1 MADSSKAH
9 PAMAPGRG
17 RRRLM
22 TVVAAVLAVVGV
34 FYVET
39 ALLDLHLATPV
50 VGGQASTPVTVNS
63 ASAAALVAG
72 VLAWALIA
80 VFDRT
85 ARRVSRP
92 LWTVI
97 AILAFLVSLA
107 GPFGGTGI
115 DTKHRLALAAM
126 HLVVAAILIPL
137 IPDWPPKSVRAR
149 VATG

>member
-1 MADSSKAH
+1 MADSTKAH

-39 ALLDLHLATPV
+39 ALLDLDLSTPA

-63 ASAAALVAG
+63 ASAAALVVG

-85 ARRVSRP
+85 VRRVSRP

-97 AILAFLVSLA
+97 AILVFLVSLA
-107 GPFGGTGI
+107 GPFGGSGI

-137 IPDWPPKSVRAR
+137 IPDWPPKSVRAK
-149 VATG
+149 VAAS